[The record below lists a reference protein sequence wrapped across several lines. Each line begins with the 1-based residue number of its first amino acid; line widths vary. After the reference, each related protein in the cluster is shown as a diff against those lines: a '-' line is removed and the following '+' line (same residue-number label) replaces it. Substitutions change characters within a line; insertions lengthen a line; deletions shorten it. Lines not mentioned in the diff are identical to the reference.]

1 MQAGFAVLTKL
12 SIKAHLSM
20 VDEEH
25 SESHVSFVDYE
36 VSWQENGGSY
46 LEGQVSQERIAD

>member
-1 MQAGFAVLTKL
+1 
-12 SIKAHLSM
+12 M

-25 SESHVSFVDYE
+25 SESHVSLVDYE
-36 VSWQENGGSY
+36 VSWQENGGSN